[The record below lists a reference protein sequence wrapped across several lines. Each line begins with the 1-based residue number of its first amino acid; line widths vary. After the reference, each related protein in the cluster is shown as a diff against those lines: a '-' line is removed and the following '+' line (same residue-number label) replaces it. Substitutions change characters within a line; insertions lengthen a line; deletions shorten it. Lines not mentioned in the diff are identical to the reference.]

1 LEVNN
6 MKTVKSLLLGTAA
19 VVVGSA
25 AVQAADLPAAE
36 PVEYVR
42 VCDAYGAGFFF
53 IPGTDT
59 CLQISGFARSLSA
72 YRSNAFS
79 ATGGGVFEGDY
90 STFAAPT
97 YTFPGVGPGGVWAR
111 PSNNLVDPFT
121 ISAEFRLRVDA
132 RSRTDFGV
140 LRSFIETGWT
150 SYIGGGNGT
159 GLTVRWAVVQWG
171 PITAGLAPSFFNYDG
186 GNQMGTLIGDR
197 GSRAAQLAYTATFG
211 GGFAA
216 TIALEA
222 AQQGSFVSTA
232 GFNNIGGTATSLA
245 LNAGAVHRGQQLPAL
260 VGQLR
265 VVQGWGNA
273 QLSGV
278 VFQSRY
284 TDGACVGSLSG
295 VCNWNTTNW
304 AVRGGVTIN
313 LPALGAGSNFRISG
327 AYGQGATQYVTGI
340 GAFTARNY
348 WQTSFLAAPGAVVN
362 ETVLNRIDSWSVW
375 GHLAMF
381 FTPAVRGTLYAGYGA
396 FDYRGAAAQL
406 PGNTILLDS
415 SWTVGGQ
422 ILVNPV
428 RNLDLS
434 LDVFYT
440 QTRWSANN
448 RALGEVSGY
457 NNGGWGGILR
467 IQRNF

>member
-1 LEVNN
+1 

-19 VVVGSA
+19 VVLGSA

-42 VCDAYGAGFFF
+42 ICDAYGAGFFF

-72 YRSNAFS
+72 VRSTHYA
-79 ATGGGVFEGDY
+79 ATAGGPFEGDY
-90 STFAAPT
+90 SSFAVPT
-97 YTFPGVGPGGVWAR
+97 YSFPVPGVGGVWTR
-111 PSNNLVDPFT
+111 PSSDQVDPFT

-197 GSRAAQLAYTATFG
+197 GSRATQLAYTATFG

-222 AQQGSFVSTA
+222 AQQGSFVGTA
-232 GFNNIGGTATSLA
+232 GFQNIGGTNTSLA
-245 LNAGAVHRGQQLPAL
+245 VNAGAVHRGQQLPAL

-284 TDGACVGSLSG
+284 TDTACVAGAITG
-295 VCNWNTTNW
+295 VCTWNTTNW
-304 AVRGGVTIN
+304 AIRGGLTIN

-340 GAFTARNY
+340 GANTARNY
-348 WQTSFLAAPGAVVN
+348 WQTTNLAGSFPAVTN
-362 ETVLNRIDSWSVW
+362 ETILNRIDSWSVW
-375 GHLAMF
+375 GHLAAF

-396 FDYRGAAAQL
+396 FNYRGVASQL
-406 PGNTILLDS
+406 AGNSTFIDS

-440 QTRWSANN
+440 NTRYFATT
-448 RALGEVSGY
+448 RALGEVS
-457 NNGGWGGILR
+457 NTSIGGWGGILR